1 MKGEAFIRRTRRYA
15 RKNGLEFLQDV
26 RRGKG
31 SHQTIYLGSRF
42 TVVPHG
48 EIGSGLLAAMLKELG
63 INRKDW

>member
-1 MKGEAFIRRTRRYA
+1 M
-15 RKNGLEFLQDV
+15 

-31 SHQTIYLGSRF
+31 SHQTIYLGSKF